1 MPIQQTTFG
10 RLFLLPAH
18 AGVFYLTK
26 GVLMSNIWNGAI
38 GSETIKSINAIPDNA
53 VNEFMVALKSERIDY
68 LQGTKNWV
76 TAKNG
81 WLKRVNKY

>member
-1 MPIQQTTFG
+1 MLNQSGTLHNLLV
-10 RLFLLPAH
+10 LFFISA
-18 AGVFYLTK
+18 
-26 GVLMSNIWNGAI
+26 
-38 GSETIKSINAIPDNA
+38 NAIPDNA

-68 LQGTKNWV
+68 LKGTKNWV

>member
-1 MPIQQTTFG
+1 MILDIYCKQA
-10 RLFLLPAH
+10 R
-18 AGVFYLTK
+18 K
-26 GVLMSNIWNGAI
+26 NILKSFPNANVTVDGAI

-68 LQGTKNWV
+68 LKGTKNWV

-81 WLKRVNKY
+81 LNHQYQLFQVLF